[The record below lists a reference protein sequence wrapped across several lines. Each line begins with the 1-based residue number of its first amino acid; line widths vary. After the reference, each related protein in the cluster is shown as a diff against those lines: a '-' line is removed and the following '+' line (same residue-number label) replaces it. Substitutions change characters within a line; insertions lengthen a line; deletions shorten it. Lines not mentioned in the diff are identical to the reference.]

1 MGRSPCGPIMPSSR
15 HLPQHG
21 SSSVPRLRLLRRR
34 RLKLANKATDTPHER
49 AILHLGVNSPEE
61 KSLQALHPAGSVHES
76 TNLNHRILGKL
87 PWCKSVHPATR
98 SPLVRHNPAP
108 SCDCLNRANPNSSCK
123 PQQLRHFGVETLR
136 SWETSRQTNKSP
148 QFQ

>member
-1 MGRSPCGPIMPSSR
+1 MR
-15 HLPQHG
+15 HRTG
-21 SSSVPRLRLLRRR
+21 SSAASAPREAAAGLPAEAAQVLVLSPGPGPPPPWSGLPSPAQLAWLLR
-34 RLKLANKATDTPHER
+34 KQVSETACDD
-49 AILHLGVNSPEE
+49 
-61 KSLQALHPAGSVHES
+61 SVHEL
-76 TNLNHRILGKL
+76 TNLNHRVLGKL